1 MISFI
6 IKRERLLNNKKDYLY
21 VLLKLKRLN
30 IRKLSQEEKT
40 VSLYRYTK
48 EKIKLHKFKQRWKQK
63 FADSFTYPI
72 IICETCEVSIGKGSY
87 GGLDIR
93 SDVKDAK
100 LTIGSYC
107 SFAEVTFLLGL
118 DHELHHVSTYPFK
131 AKIVNPGSFEA
142 ISKGNITVDD
152 DVWVGYRAMI
162 LSGVHIGQGA
172 VVAAGAVVTK
182 DVPPYAIVGGV
193 PAKVIKY
200 RFSPEVIEQL
210 LELDYSKLTDDM
222 IRERIDDLYTSLDGK
237 SPEEVE
243 KLLAWFPKKS

>member
-1 MISFI
+1 MSIHRY
-6 IKRERLLNNKKDYLY
+6 IKD
-21 VLLKLKRLN
+21 
-30 IRKLSQEEKT
+30 
-40 VSLYRYTK
+40 
-48 EKIKLHKFKQRWKQK
+48 KIELHRFKQRWKQK
-63 FADSFTYPI
+63 FSDSFTYPI
-72 IICETCEVSIGKGSY
+72 IICENCEVSIGKGSY

-107 SFAEVTFLLGL
+107 SFAEVTIMLGL
-118 DHELHHVSTYPFK
+118 DHELHNASTYPFK
-131 AKIVNPGSFEA
+131 AKIVKPGSLEA

-152 DVWVGYRAMI
+152 DVWIGFRSTIM
-162 LSGVHIGQGA
+162 SGVHIGQGA

-210 LELDYSKLTDDM
+210 LKLDYSKLTDNM
-222 IRERIDDLYTSLDGK
+222 IREKIDDLYTSLDGK

-243 KLLAWFPKKS
+243 KLLAWFPKKTDEEY